1 MICKQCGNELAP
13 GAKFCGVCGT
23 PAEAAPQPVEEVA
36 QPQYAQPVES
46 EPAQPVYTQ
55 PVQQPEQPQYAQPV
69 QPEPAQPVYAQPVQ
83 QPEQPRYAQPAQ
95 PQYAQPQYQPQ
106 QYDFAQPQYNAGM
119 PMEDPVERSMS
130 KSVLVFGILAISFA
144 FIPYVNFLGIIFGAI
159 ALSKA
164 KKYAAS
170 GYVLSGRAKTGKI
183 LGLVGLIAGIVCTLF
198 WMIIIIA
205 VIIGATSSYNNYY
218 SSGYYYY

>member
-23 PAEAAPQPVEEVA
+23 PAEVAPQPVEEV
-36 QPQYAQPVES
+36 QYAQPVQP
-46 EPAQPVYTQ
+46 EPAQPV
-55 PVQQPEQPQYAQPV
+55 YAQPV

-83 QPEQPRYAQPAQ
+83 QPEQPQYTQ

-106 QYDFAQPQYNAGM
+106 QYDYAQPQYNAGA
-119 PMEDPVERSMS
+119 PMEDPVERGLS
-130 KSVLVFGILAISFA
+130 KSILIFGILGIAFA
-144 FIPYVNFLGIIFGAI
+144 CTFYLSFLGIIFGAI

-170 GYVLSGRAKTGKI
+170 GYVVTGRAKVGKI
-183 LGLVGLIAGIVCTLF
+183 LGLVGLILGIVMVVILL
-198 WMIIIIA
+198 I
-205 VIIGATSSYNNYY
+205 VIIVAIVAAASYNSYY
-218 SSGYYYY
+218 SSSYYYY

>member
-23 PAEAAPQPVEEVA
+23 PAEAAPQPVEEV
-36 QPQYAQPVES
+36 QYAQPVQP
-46 EPAQPVYTQ
+46 EPAQPV
-55 PVQQPEQPQYAQPV
+55 YAQPV

-83 QPEQPRYAQPAQ
+83 QPEQPQYTQPAQ

-106 QYDFAQPQYNAGM
+106 QYDYAQPQYNAGA
-119 PMEDPVERSMS
+119 PMEDPVERNLS
-130 KSVLVFGILAISFA
+130 KSILIFGILGIAFA
-144 FIPYVNFLGIIFGAI
+144 CTFYLSFLGIIFGAI

-170 GYVLSGRAKTGKI
+170 GYVVTGRAKVGKI
-183 LGLVGLIAGIVCTLF
+183 LGLVGLILGIVMVVILL
-198 WMIIIIA
+198 I
-205 VIIGATSSYNNYY
+205 VIIVAIVAAASYNSYY
-218 SSGYYYY
+218 SSNYYYY